1 MGSCEARSLRS
12 LCACRGGGGGG
23 GLFYFAIS
31 FALFYYMASI
41 LHLLCGGF
49 VSCVTCLIW
58 FFKKSISAVGMASRV
73 NIFMGLNNNNINNNQ
88 NLLSLAQINN
98 KTRTLLVL
106 VSRTLLSQE
115 GAQILHPNRTKP
127 RFFLF
132 LYLKLYIK
140 KRVFYVVTWTS
151 KFVSILLIVGLT
163 LFSYQIYWLS
173 ACLVWCSILF
183 SFLKQ
188 SWLKKMVPRKK
199 WSLKKVRFKMALWF

>member
-1 MGSCEARSLRS
+1 
-12 LCACRGGGGGG
+12 
-23 GLFYFAIS
+23 
-31 FALFYYMASI
+31 MASI
-41 LHLLCGGF
+41 LYLLCGDF
-49 VSCVTCLIW
+49 ASCVTCLIR
-58 FFKKSISAVGMASRV
+58 FFKNSISAVGLASRV
-73 NIFMGLNNNNINNNQ
+73 DIFMGLNNNNINNNQ

-151 KFVSILLIVGLT
+151 KFLRILLIVGLT

-173 ACLVWCSILF
+173 ARLVWYSILF
-183 SFLKQ
+183 SFLKTE
-188 SWLKKMVPRKK
+188 LIEKYGTKK
-199 WSLKKVRFKMALWF
+199 WSLKKVWFKTALWF